1 MVDRLRWLAA
11 GALLLAAAFLY
22 PIAPLSWGGADAPD
36 GTRFMV
42 SLVGLSHILKPHQ
55 TVSPTE
61 DCHWLPPGGNGLCRI
76 KPGAEGAF
84 FRLRAAYWTLW
95 LGFWLCIAGA
105 ALALST
111 RVPLPVRLCIT
122 ALCALAPAAVMLLF
136 STSAFSA
143 IQVLSPLSG
152 GLAAA
157 RATMQAMIAIFLG
170 LLSAGLQL
178 RPDGWG
184 IGRLVAVC
192 MAAATPLLGLRYGG
206 WPGTVVGFAI
216 SALILLAPV
225 PRRADRMAAPSP
237 KAAG

>member
-1 MVDRLRWLAA
+1 MVDRSRWLAA

-36 GTRFMV
+36 GTRFKV
-42 SLVGLSHILKPHQ
+42 SLVGLSHVLKPHQ

-61 DCHWLPPGGNGLCRI
+61 DCRWLPPGDNGLCRI
-76 KPGAEGAF
+76 KPGADGAF
-84 FRLRAAYWTLW
+84 VRLRAAYWTLR
-95 LGFWLCIAGA
+95 LGFWLCIGCAV
-105 ALALST
+105 LTLSA
-111 RVPLPVRLCIT
+111 RVPLGVRFPLAC
-122 ALCALAPAAVMLLF
+122 LCALMPAAVMLLF

-143 IQVLSPLSG
+143 IQVLTTLSG
-152 GLAAA
+152 GLAAT

-216 SALILLAPV
+216 SALVLLV
-225 PRRADRMAAPSP
+225 PNRRSADRMAGPGP